1 MNLEISSDARSKQ
14 GRGTKERA
22 RGKGAFWKEG
32 HTKADRK
39 KYFFFQFI
47 SEGEYVPNGS
57 EGCLASQTGCIL
69 ESAGGRAAA
78 AGLSC
83 ITLGTEGAWNQ
94 AALAKY

>member
-1 MNLEISSDARSKQ
+1 MMQGASKDVASKN
-14 GRGTKERA
+14 GPEA
-22 RGKGAFWKEG
+22 RGLSGK
-32 HTKADRK
+32 KAIQRQIEK
-39 KYFFFQFI
+39 ITFFFFKFI